1 MLRLDPR
8 TCVLLVSLM
17 YFLTLVLPFC
27 VPSAESRVFLPGRG
41 GSPPPP
47 PQGGLEGADPDD
59 VAVNS
64 AGGTGGGLVGSFGF
78 GNEHAVI
85 IDGTSVGRVQRIPS
99 QGEPVT
105 STGRDSAR
113 WLLLV
118 WVLASQL
125 VTSF

>member
-1 MLRLDPR
+1 MLRLDLR

-27 VPSAESRVFLPGRG
+27 VPSAESRVFLPGP
-41 GSPPPP
+41 PPPP
-47 PQGGLEGADPDD
+47 PQGTSDDADPDD

-64 AGGTGGGLVGSFGF
+64 ARGTGGGLVGTFGL
-78 GNEHAVI
+78 GNEHSVI
-85 IDGTSVGRVQRIPS
+85 MDGASVGAAKRTLSR
-99 QGEPVT
+99 EELVT
-105 STGRDSAR
+105 SIGRDSAR

>member
-1 MLRLDPR
+1 MLRLDLR

-27 VPSAESRVFLPGRG
+27 VPSADSRPFLPGPG
-41 GSPPPP
+41 DPPPP
-47 PQGGLEGADPDD
+47 PEGGSNKADPDD

-64 AGGTGGGLVGSFGF
+64 ARGTGGGLAGSFGF
-78 GNEHAVI
+78 GNEHSVI
-85 IDGTSVGRVQRIPS
+85 MDGASVGTGQRTAS
-99 QGEPVT
+99 QEEPVT
-105 STGRDSAR
+105 SIGRDSAR

>member
-1 MLRLDPR
+1 MLRLDLR

-27 VPSAESRVFLPGRG
+27 VPSAESRVFLPDPPPLG
-41 GSPPPP
+41 GSDD
-47 PQGGLEGADPDD
+47 ADPDD

-64 AGGTGGGLVGSFGF
+64 ARGIGGGLVGTFGL
-78 GNEHAVI
+78 GDEHSVMM
-85 IDGTSVGRVQRIPS
+85 DGASVGAAKSTFSR
-99 QGEPVT
+99 EELVT
-105 STGRDSAR
+105 SIGRDGAR